1 MERLLI
7 LNPGGTSTKIAVYE
21 DETPLFIKSIVHDP
35 AELAKYDAVVD
46 QFEYREGLIVDTLKE
61 YNVPLESITAIVAR
75 GGLLPP
81 VKAGAYRIN
90 EDMVWQLRYKP
101 HHEHASNLA
110 AIIAYSL
117 TQKHNIPAFIYDGVT
132 VDEMLPVMRITGL
145 PEMPRNAIGHNLNMR
160 AIAMKYAKERG
171 KKYSDCSL
179 IVVHMGGG
187 ISVSVHSGGKI
198 IDTINDGEG
207 PFSPE
212 RTGGLPLHEVVET
225 CFSGKYTE
233 HQMMKIVKTQGGLM
247 AHLGVTDVRE
257 VEKMINE
264 GDEHAKLIYEA
275 MALNIAKN
283 VGKEAPIVCGKIEAI
298 LLTGGIAY
306 SKYFTELLEKYI
318 SFIAPVV
325 VYPGE
330 NEMESLALGG
340 LRVLRGEEEA
350 HEFHKV
356 V

>member
-1 MERLLI
+1 MEILLI
-7 LNPGGTSTKIAVYE
+7 INPGGTSTKIAVYE
-21 DETPLFIKSIVHDP
+21 DEKPLFVKSIVHDP
-35 AELAKYDAVVD
+35 EELKKYDAVVD
-46 QFEYREGLIVDTLKE
+46 QFEYREGLILDALRE
-61 YNVPLESITAIVAR
+61 NNIPLESITAIVAR

-81 VKAGAYRIN
+81 VESGAYKVN
-90 EDMVWQLRYKP
+90 EDMVWQLRNKP

-110 AIIAYSL
+110 AIIAYSI
-117 TQKHNIPAFIYDGVT
+117 TRKHDVPAFVYDGVT
-132 VDEMLPVMRITGL
+132 VDEMLPIVRITGL
-145 PEMPRNAIGHNLNMR
+145 PEMPRKAIGHNLNMR

-171 KKYSDCSL
+171 KKYTDCSL

-212 RTGGLPLHEVVET
+212 RTGWLPLHEVVET

-233 HQMMKIVKTQGGLM
+233 HQMMKIIKTQGGLY
-247 AHLGVTDVRE
+247 AHLGTTDSRE
-257 VEKMINE
+257 VEKRIE
-264 GDEHAKLIYEA
+264 AGDEHAKLIYDA

-283 VGKEAPIVCGKIEAI
+283 IGKEAPVVCGKIEAI

-306 SKYFTELLEKYI
+306 SKYFTGLIEKYV
-318 SFIAPVV
+318 SFIAPVI

-340 LRVLRGEEEA
+340 LRVLRGEEKA
-350 HEFHKV
+350 KEFHKV